1 MKPAMFVSRLLCPLA
16 LPVSVELAWPANLP
30 MAPEMPMPIVE
41 SETANRRWLNKP
53 VLASRLLDNV
63 EQTNHW
69 SHLGQGQMSFST
81 ERPREGKPREIG
93 ADGTAGP
100 LGDAAISRGKQAVRL
115 TSNTK
120 TDRPPRVTGRP
131 FGEAVVRRKFAG
143 EDWREFNRLSFWV
156 YPRLPGFKVIS
167 MLIKLHNS
175 GATKVPDSFGREGLN
190 YILLKPDQWNH
201 VVWEIPHLAR
211 DKVTALDFIYR
222 LQGHEP
228 GATNFVCFDID
239 QLELQRVEA
248 DHFEGWEVAPGR
260 IAFSHSGYQV
270 GASKIA
276 LASGLAAKEFNLV
289 NGQTDKAVLTKPVT
303 NRRTELGEFQVLD
316 FSEASTPGEYR
327 IEAGNV
333 RTPGFRI
340 GDEVWRDSIRKT
352 INFFFCERC
361 GFAVPGI
368 HDVCHGDWQAK
379 HGRKTIIIN
388 GGWHDAG
395 DLSQGLV
402 NTAEAAYAMLK
413 LAERLT
419 ALANPPATSRAPPLS
434 ALAVRLR
441 EEARWGLAWILKTR
455 FGDGFRVTWATMDY
469 WTDGVLGSMDDTFG
483 DVRNS
488 PFDNFLAAATEALAA
503 RVLKTSDAALASN
516 ALAAARA
523 DWQFAMDKTQAPNLE
538 LASAGAL
545 ASLELFKADND
556 PKFADKAFE
565 LATVILDSQQREYP
579 DWSVPLTG
587 FFYTSPK
594 RQRML
599 HYSHR
604 GHEQAPILA
613 LAELCETF
621 PNHADWMKWYSGIVL
636 HSEYVKRIAHFT
648 EPWGMLPASI
658 YSLDES
664 RDARFQEQVR
674 QGHKLSEKHYLR
686 RFPVWFDFRGNEGTV
701 LSQARALSVAA
712 RLRRDSAAASL
723 VQRQL
728 EWTVGR
734 NPFCQSLMFG
744 EGHDYAPQYTA
755 MSGDMVGSLP
765 VGIQTRENRDLPYW
779 PAANCYNYKEVWVH
793 PSARW
798 LAIMTDV
805 LPEARTPEA
814 ANVADVDFTA
824 FHTAGSDGSVTIRV
838 TATGRGRHRFA
849 LRTSNLTTETPE
861 QTVELISAGP
871 RILTWPARLAS
882 TKEPWVAVV
891 VPDGNMAARKE
902 VLPSASR

>member
-1 MKPAMFVSRLLCPLA
+1 
-16 LPVSVELAWPANLP
+16 
-30 MAPEMPMPIVE
+30 
-41 SETANRRWLNKP
+41 
-53 VLASRLLDNV
+53 
-63 EQTNHW
+63 
-69 SHLGQGQMSFST
+69 
-81 ERPREGKPREIG
+81 
-93 ADGTAGP
+93 
-100 LGDAAISRGKQAVRL
+100 
-115 TSNTK
+115 
-120 TDRPPRVTGRP
+120 
-131 FGEAVVRRKFAG
+131 
-143 EDWREFNRLSFWV
+143 
-156 YPRLPGFKVIS
+156 
-167 MLIKLHNS
+167 
-175 GATKVPDSFGREGLN
+175 
-190 YILLKPDQWNH
+190 
-201 VVWEIPHLAR
+201 
-211 DKVTALDFIYR
+211 
-222 LQGHEP
+222 
-228 GATNFVCFDID
+228 
-239 QLELQRVEA
+239 
-248 DHFEGWEVAPGR
+248 
-260 IAFSHSGYQV
+260 
-270 GASKIA
+270 
-276 LASGLAAKEFNLV
+276 
-289 NGQTDKAVLTKPVT
+289 
-303 NRRTELGEFQVLD
+303 
-316 FSEASTPGEYR
+316 
-327 IEAGNV
+327 
-333 RTPGFRI
+333 
-340 GDEVWRDSIRKT
+340 
-352 INFFFCERC
+352 
-361 GFAVPGI
+361 
-368 HDVCHGDWQAK
+368 
-379 HGRKTIIIN
+379 
-388 GGWHDAG
+388 
-395 DLSQGLV
+395 
-402 NTAEAAYAMLK
+402 
-413 LAERLT
+413 
-419 ALANPPATSRAPPLS
+419 
-434 ALAVRLR
+434 
-441 EEARWGLAWILKTR
+441 
-455 FGDGFRVTWATMDY
+455 
-469 WTDGVLGSMDDTFG
+469 
-483 DVRNS
+483 
-488 PFDNFLAAATEALAA
+488 
-503 RVLKTSDAALASN
+503 
-516 ALAAARA
+516 
-523 DWQFAMDKTQAPNLE
+523 
-538 LASAGAL
+538 
-545 ASLELFKADND
+545 LFKADND